1 MKLAC
6 ETGKQ
11 IVELEMMS
19 INSVWTTMIVRARW
33 SLGGKATKA
42 PRQGLGPSAQ
52 AASDCSLQG
61 GDT

>member
-19 INSVWTTMIVRARW
+19 INSVDNND
-33 SLGGKATKA
+33 
-42 PRQGLGPSAQ
+42 RQGSLEFGRKSNQGPKARFGTKRASRERLQSA
-52 AASDCSLQG
+52 G
-61 GDT
+61 R